1 MKDRK
6 SEVIPNRKASGDIC
20 RYLQIFYHSTF
31 LPVAYYRQSEL
42 LAAYPDIHREWD
54 LTETFRPLLLQKGTG
69 LDHAVSSEYLFYG
82 IVRNLDT
89 DEYIITGPV
98 STSRIRPRALPR
110 ILTESSIS
118 SAYAEQVENFLSMT
132 PQVTFEQF
140 ICLLTL
146 LYRELN
152 GSLIDPLT
160 YFRRVSTENI
170 SQIGQR
176 HTTELYQAKEDENF
190 HNTYQFE
197 LELLRC
203 VENGDTA
210 ALETLFQKAQ
220 KLQAGVIGGNSLR
233 QEKNILIA
241 SVTLLTRH
249 SIAGGLDV
257 ETAYRLSDIYIQA
270 SEKAQTIDEVNRLNQ
285 AACMDF
291 TNRVA
296 ACKIPKGI
304 SPDIFA
310 CIQYISTHT
319 NQPVS
324 VGDVA
329 NAVGK
334 SRSCISRQFKKELG
348 FNLSDFI
355 MRRKLEEGRS
365 LLLYSDRSISEIS
378 EYLCFS
384 SQSYFQNV
392 FKKKYGLTPLAFR
405 KENQGKVHQ
414 TLP

>member
-1 MKDRK
+1 
-6 SEVIPNRKASGDIC
+6 
-20 RYLQIFYHSTF
+20 
-31 LPVAYYRQSEL
+31 
-42 LAAYPDIHREWD
+42 
-54 LTETFRPLLLQKGTG
+54 
-69 LDHAVSSEYLFYG
+69 
-82 IVRNLDT
+82 
-89 DEYIITGPV
+89 
-98 STSRIRPRALPR
+98 
-110 ILTESSIS
+110 
-118 SAYAEQVENFLSMT
+118 MT

-210 ALETLFQKAQ
+210 ALETLFQNAQ

-241 SVTLLTRH
+241 SVTQLTRH

-365 LLLYSDRSISEIS
+365 LLLCSDRSISEIS

-392 FKKKYGLTPLAFR
+392 FKKKYSITPLAFR